1 MLEIY
6 MVTKFCLAPTPADI
20 EFQNFLLQL
29 KNYRSG
35 EKTVWGF
42 YYLCFVF
49 EIFHF
54 KQNSTPF
61 FLEYN
66 SWQTKNL

>member
-6 MVTKFCLAPTPADI
+6 MVTKFCLAPTPADII

-35 EKTVWGF
+35 EKTV
-42 YYLCFVF
+42 
-49 EIFHF
+49 
-54 KQNSTPF
+54 
-61 FLEYN
+61 
-66 SWQTKNL
+66 